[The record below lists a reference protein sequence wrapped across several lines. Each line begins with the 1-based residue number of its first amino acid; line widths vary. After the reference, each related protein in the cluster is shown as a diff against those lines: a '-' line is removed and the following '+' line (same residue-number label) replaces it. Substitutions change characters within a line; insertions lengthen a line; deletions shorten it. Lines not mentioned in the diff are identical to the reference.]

1 MSRFRRPGQL
11 ALWLL
16 LLPLAWEA
24 GCSRPVGLS
33 GPEDATAPDQHQVP
47 FQEGNSVANGTPA
60 SSVPDKG
67 LKPGTDLPFR
77 DPQNLPAGTLL
88 TVRLKSSVSADNP
101 KGRDTFEAVVD
112 EPVTIEG
119 NTLVPRGA
127 SVVGRVESASGAS
140 ARGSA
145 SAGIPEVKRNGYV
158 RLTLESIDIAGTGKD
173 QPLQTSSLFARGR
186 PAARNG
192 VLGLITLEKGRR
204 LTFRLTEPAYV
215 ALQQSVTD
223 H

>member
-1 MSRFRRPGQL
+1 MHRMDGMSRFRRPRGL
-11 ALWLL
+11 TLWLL
-16 LLPLAWEA
+16 LLPLVWEA
-24 GCSRPVGLS
+24 GCSRPVGLTA
-33 GPEDATAPDQHQVP
+33 PEDAPPPDQHQVP
-47 FQEGNSVANGTPA
+47 FHEGNSVANGTPA
-60 SSVPDKG
+60 AMGQDRG

-127 SVVGRVESASGAS
+127 SVVGRIESASGAS
-140 ARGSA
+140 ARIS
-145 SAGIPEVKRNGYV
+145 ETKRNGYV
-158 RLTLESIDIAGTGKD
+158 RLTLESIDITGAGKD

-192 VLGLITLEKGRR
+192 MPGLITLEKGRR

-215 ALQQSVTD
+215 ASQQSATD
-223 H
+223 Y

>member
-1 MSRFRRPGQL
+1 MGGMSRFRRPGSL
-11 ALWLL
+11 TLWLL

-33 GPEDATAPDQHQVP
+33 TPEDTTAPDQHQVP
-47 FQEGNSVANGTPA
+47 FHEGNSVANGTPA
-60 SSVPDKG
+60 AVGQDKG

-88 TVRLKSSVSADNP
+88 TVRLKGSVSADNP
-101 KGRDTFEAVVD
+101 RGRDTFEAIVD

-127 SVVGRVESASGAS
+127 SVVGRIESVSGAS
-140 ARGSA
+140 ARIS
-145 SAGIPEVKRNGYV
+145 ETKRNGYV
-158 RLTLESIDIAGTGKD
+158 RLTLESIDITGAGKH
-173 QPLQTSSLFARGR
+173 QLLQTSSLFARGR

-192 VLGLITLEKGRR
+192 LAGVMTLEKGRR
-204 LTFRLTEPAYV
+204 LTFRLTEPVYV
-215 ALQQSVTD
+215 ALQ
-223 H
+223 

>member
-1 MSRFRRPGQL
+1 MSRFRRPGGL
-11 ALWLL
+11 TLWLL
-16 LLPLAWEA
+16 LLPLTWEA

-33 GPEDATAPDQHQVP
+33 APEDATAPEQAP
-47 FQEGNSVANGTPA
+47 FHEGNSVANGVPA
-60 SSVPDKG
+60 GVGQDKG

-88 TVRLKSSVSADNP
+88 TVRLKSSVSSDNP
-101 KGRDTFEAVVD
+101 EGRDTFEAVVD

-119 NTLVPRGA
+119 NTLIPRGA
-127 SVVGRVESASGAS
+127 SVVGRVESASGAP
-140 ARGSA
+140 ARIA
-145 SAGIPEVKRNGYV
+145 EMKRNGYV
-158 RLTLESIDIAGTGKD
+158 RLTLESIDIAGMGKD

-192 VLGLITLEKGRR
+192 TLSLITLEKGRR
-204 LTFRLTEPAYV
+204 LTFRLTEPAYF
-215 ALQQSVTD
+215 ALQQSATD